1 MRILNILAIT
11 AALFAAAVGAQ
22 PRAFPEHALRLV
34 VPFTP
39 GGNADVVARMVA
51 QGMGAHLKQSV
62 LVENKPGAN
71 AMIGADAV
79 ARALPD
85 GYTLLLATAESHA
98 INPHIY
104 RKVSYDA
111 LTDFVAVGVIGHF
124 PFALVVNPKLPV
136 QTLADF
142 IEHAK
147 RNKGALNFA
156 SWGVGST
163 SQIAFEQLRQTT
175 GIDLVHVP
183 FQGAAPAVTAVAA
196 GQVDAFMV
204 PLAVALPQA
213 RSGRVRLLGVST
225 TQRVPSAPEI
235 PTLAEQGV
243 PVVSGGWHVIVAPK
257 NTRREIVVLLNRALN
272 ATLGAAEMRDNL
284 QKVGIAPASSNPD
297 EAAAMLQAE
306 WQRWGKVAREAAIL
320 AD

>member
-1 MRILNILAIT
+1 MQIPNILAIA
-11 AALFAAAVGAQ
+11 AALFAAGAQ

-39 GGNADVVARMVA
+39 GGN
-51 QGMGAHLKQSV
+51 
-62 LVENKPGAN
+62 
-71 AMIGADAV
+71 ADAV

-111 LTDFVAVGVIGHF
+111 LADFVAVGVIGHF

-142 IEHAK
+142 IDHAK
-147 RNKGALNFA
+147 RNKGKLNFA

-204 PLAVALPQA
+204 PLTVALPQA

-225 TQRVPSAPEI
+225 AQRVPSAPEI

-257 NTRREIVVLLNRALN
+257 NTRKEVVAMLNVALN
-272 ATLGAAEMRDNL
+272 ATFAGAEMRDNL
-284 QKVGIAPASSNPD
+284 QKVGITPANTNP
-297 EAAAMLQAE
+297 EQASAMLQAE

>member
-1 MRILNILAIT
+1 MQIPNILLIA
-11 AALFAAAVGAQ
+11 AALFAAGAGAQ

-51 QGMGAHLKQSV
+51 QGMTDQLKQSV
-62 LVENKPGAN
+62 IVENKPGAN

-111 LTDFVAVGVIGHF
+111 LADFVAVGVIGHF

-142 IEHAK
+142 IDHAK
-147 RNKGALNFA
+147 RNKGKLNFA

-204 PLAVALPQA
+204 PLTVALPQA

-225 TQRVPSAPEI
+225 AQRVPSAPEI
-235 PTLAEQGV
+235 PTLAEQCV

-257 NTRREIVVLLNRALN
+257 STRKEVVAMLNVALN
-272 ATLGAAEMRDNL
+272 ATLAGAEMRDNL
-284 QKVGIAPASSNPD
+284 QKVGITPANTNP
-297 EAAAMLQAE
+297 EQASAMLQAE

>member
-1 MRILNILAIT
+1 MRKLNILAIT

-51 QGMGAHLKQSV
+51 QGMGAQLKQSV
-62 LVENKPGAN
+62 IVENKPGAN

-111 LTDFVAVGVIGHF
+111 LADFVAVGVIGHF

-213 RSGRVRLLGVST
+213 RSGRVRLLGVSSA
-225 TQRVPSAPEI
+225 QRVASAPEI

-243 PVVSGGWHVIVAPK
+243 PVLSGGWHVIVAPK

-306 WQRWGKVAREAAIL
+306 WQRWGKVARAAAIL

>member
-1 MRILNILAIT
+1 MRKLNILAIT

-51 QGMGAHLKQSV
+51 QGMGAQLKQSV
-62 LVENKPGAN
+62 IVENKPGAN

-111 LTDFVAVGVIGHF
+111 LADFVAVGVIGHF

-213 RSGRVRLLGVST
+213 RSGRVRLLGVSSA
-225 TQRVPSAPEI
+225 QRVASAPEI

-243 PVVSGGWHVIVAPK
+243 PVLSGGWHVIVAPK

>member
-1 MRILNILAIT
+1 MRILNILPIA
-11 AALFAAAVGAQ
+11 AALFAASVGAQ
-22 PRAFPEHALRLV
+22 TRAFPEHALRLV

-51 QGMGAHLKQSV
+51 QGMTDQLKQSV
-62 LVENKPGAN
+62 IVENKPGAN

-111 LTDFVAVGVIGHF
+111 LADFVAVGVIGHF

-213 RSGRVRLLGVST
+213 RSGRVRLLGVSSA
-225 TQRVPSAPEI
+225 QRVASAPEI

-243 PVVSGGWHVIVAPK
+243 PVLSGGWHVIVAPK
-257 NTRREIVVLLNRALN
+257 NTRREIVALLNVALN
-272 ATLGAAEMRDNL
+272 ATLGAAEMRDSL
-284 QKVGIAPASSNPD
+284 QKVGIAPANTNP
-297 EAAAMLQAE
+297 EQASAMLLAE